1 MENTVGSRFY
11 KNEQERDK
19 QVKEKITKM
28 LEKLNS
34 SSIQE
39 KQQALVKVNFFFDKT
54 I

>member
-28 LEKLNS
+28 LENLNS
-34 SSIQE
+34 STVKE
-39 KQQALVKVNFFFDKT
+39 KTQALVQV
-54 I
+54 

>member
-28 LEKLNS
+28 LENLNS
-34 SSIQE
+34 STVKE
-39 KQQALVKVNFFFDKT
+39 KKQALVQV
-54 I
+54 